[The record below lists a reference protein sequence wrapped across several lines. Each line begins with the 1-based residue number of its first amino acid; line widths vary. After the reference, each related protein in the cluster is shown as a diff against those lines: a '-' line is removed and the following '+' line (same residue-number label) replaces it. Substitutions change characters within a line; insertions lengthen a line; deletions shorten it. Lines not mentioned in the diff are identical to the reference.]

1 MNSTVDSRR
10 ECLAYALLAMLLVFS
25 WQWLTVR
32 VNYGGNWTALYCT
45 GALQGVPATL
55 AGEHVYQFPRSH
67 GYDGQMYHYIAH
79 DPLMRTP
86 DLARYVDAQR
96 MRYRRILIPGLA
108 YLLAGGRA
116 AWIDPAFDALIVL
129 SVGAGV
135 YWTAAL
141 ARSPA
146 WGLMFVMLPATL
158 ISIDRMTV
166 DVALTAFA
174 AGFAWHVRAPSW
186 RLFVILA
193 GAILTRET
201 GLLLLIGWCGYLV
214 LARRWKAAA
223 VYATAAVPAL
233 VWYAYVHAHTPAKAF
248 PKHLVPLG
256 AIWKNFWH
264 PHGYPPGVRL
274 AWLAVLSDRLALC
287 GMVLAFALAAY
298 WIRKRWRDP
307 VALATLCFV
316 AMGVFLQIPDIWTS
330 VYNFGR
336 VYSPVLLF
344 VGLESLEWGS
354 WIALGPLALEWP
366 RIGLQ
371 VGTQILGI
379 FSATGPRH

>member
-1 MNSTVDSRR
+1 MDSIVDRVR
-10 ECLAYALLAMLLVFS
+10 ERLAYALLAMSLAFS

-45 GALQGVPATL
+45 GAVQGVPATL
-55 AGEHVYQFPRSH
+55 AGEHIYQFPGSH

-79 DPLMRTP
+79 DPLMRHT
-86 DLARYVDAQR
+86 DLSRYVDAPR

-108 YLLAGGRA
+108 YLLAAGRQQ
-116 AWIDPAFDALIVL
+116 WIDPVYYALILL

-141 ARSPA
+141 APSAA
-146 WGLMFVMLPATL
+146 WGLLFVLLPATL
-158 ISIDRMTV
+158 VSIDRMTV

-174 AGFAWHVRAPSW
+174 AGFAWHVRRPSW

-193 GAILTRET
+193 AAILTRET
-201 GLLLLIGWCGYLV
+201 GLLLLAGWCGYLV
-214 LARRWKAAA
+214 LARNWKGAAR
-223 VYATAAVPAL
+223 YSLAAVPAL
-233 VWYAYVHAHTPAKAF
+233 AWYAYVHAHTPAKVF
-248 PKHLVPLG
+248 PANLIPLG
-256 AIWKNFWH
+256 AVWNNFWH
-264 PHGYPPGVRL
+264 PAGYPATVRL

-287 GMVLAFALAAY
+287 GMLAAFALAVY
-298 WIRKRWRDP
+298 WSRKRWRDP
-307 VALATLCFV
+307 VVLATLGFV
-316 AMGVFLQIPDIWTS
+316 AMGVFLQLPDIWTS

-344 VGLESLEWGS
+344 VGLESLERGS

-379 FSATGPRH
+379 FGVTGPRH